1 MVFGR
6 GSFREIFSI
15 PKAPPAGLKN
25 IYGAIYANRA
35 QIGILKAEK
44 IL

>member
-1 MVFGR
+1 LAEGASGMKHLP
-6 GSFREIFSI
+6 E
-15 PKAPPAGLKN
+15 APSAGLKN

-35 QIGILKAEK
+35 QIEILKAEK